1 MVKGRIYKLANLD
14 KNKRN
19 NLLVSYNA
27 GQKDGIG
34 WLWTS
39 NWADSRTK
47 HIFKDGD
54 PFVALGKKEAG
65 PDGNTYENQF
75 GITTWY
81 EALGPDGN
89 IHRFTPSMRSTYFR
103 NP

>member
-1 MVKGRIYKLANLD
+1 MVKGKLYKLANLH
-14 KNKRN
+14 KNKVN
-19 NLLVSYNA
+19 NLLVSYNR
-27 GQKDGIG
+27 GQKDGVG

-39 NWADSRTK
+39 NWADGAST

-54 PFVALGKKEAG
+54 PFVALGKKEAT
-65 PDGNTYENQF
+65 PENESAEY

>member
-1 MVKGRIYKLANLD
+1 MVKGKIYKLANLD

-19 NLLVSYNA
+19 NLLLSYNA

-34 WLWTS
+34 WLWTA
-39 NWADSRTK
+39 NWADSSSK
-47 HIFKDGD
+47 HIFKNGD
-54 PFVALGKKEAG
+54 AFVALGKRDIDE
-65 PDGNTYENQF
+65 ENPSPNDYY
-75 GITTWY
+75 GVTTWY

-103 NP
+103 NV

>member
-1 MVKGRIYKLANLD
+1 MVKGRIYRLANLD

-27 GQKDGIG
+27 GQKDDTG

-39 NWADSRTK
+39 SYHPSRDQSV
-47 HIFKDGD
+47 FREGD
-54 PFVALGKKEAG
+54 AFVCLGKKEHDDNNG
-65 PDGNTYENQF
+65 QPYY

-81 EALGPDGN
+81 EAAGPDGK
-89 IHRFTPSMRSTYFR
+89 IHKITPSMRSTYFR
-103 NP
+103 SP

>member
-39 NWADSRTK
+39 NWADGAST
-47 HIFKDGD
+47 HIFKNGD
-54 PFVALGKKEAG
+54 AFVCLGKKEAQEDNS
-65 PDGNTYENQF
+65 PNAHY

-89 IHRFTPSMRSTYFR
+89 IHRFTPSMRSAYFR

>member
-19 NLLVSYNA
+19 NFLVSYTTGA
-27 GQKDGIG
+27 PSIG

-39 NWADSRTK
+39 SYHPSRDK
-47 HIFKDGD
+47 PIFKDGD
-54 PFVALGKKEAG
+54 AFVCLGKKEHDDN
-65 PDGNTYENQF
+65 DGQPYY

-81 EALGPDGN
+81 EAAGPDGK
-89 IHRFTPSMRSTYFR
+89 IHKITPSMRSTYFR
-103 NP
+103 SP

>member
-1 MVKGRIYKLANLD
+1 MVKGKIYKLANLH
-14 KNKRN
+14 KNKTN
-19 NLLVSYNA
+19 NLLVSYNR

-39 NWADSRTK
+39 NWADSASTQ
-47 HIFKDGD
+47 IFNDGD
-54 PFVALGKKEAG
+54 PFVALGKRDSAG
-65 PDGNTYENQF
+65 VAEQYY

-103 NP
+103 TP

>member
-19 NLLVSYNA
+19 TLLISYNR
-27 GQKDGIG
+27 GQKDGVG
-34 WLWTS
+34 WLWTA
-39 NWADSRTK
+39 NWAGSDAT

-54 PFVALGKKEAG
+54 PFVALGKKEAEE
-65 PDGNTYENQF
+65 GNSPNEHY
-75 GITTWY
+75 GVTTWY

-103 NP
+103 SP

>member
-1 MVKGRIYKLANLD
+1 MVKGKLYKLANLH
-14 KNKRN
+14 KNKAN
-19 NLLVSYNA
+19 NLLVSYNREQA
-27 GQKDGIG
+27 DGVG

-39 NWADSRTK
+39 NWADAAST

-54 PFVALGKKEAG
+54 PFVALGKKERG
-65 PDGNTYENQF
+65 DEGDDYY

-103 NP
+103 SP